1 MLLFINIDL
10 YLLIPAVITQ
20 IFNRTAEIVIAIG
33 IPAKEANA
41 EMETHPLTVETK
53 MVKCSIKF
61 KTPQTFLCFLLIKWF

>member
-20 IFNRTAEIVIAIG
+20 IFNRTAEIVIA
-33 IPAKEANA
+33 KEANA

-53 MVKCSIKF
+53 MVKCSLKF
-61 KTPQTFLCFLLIKWF
+61 KTPQTFLCFLLIN

>member
-33 IPAKEANA
+33 IATKEANA
-41 EMETHPLTVETK
+41 EMEKTH
-53 MVKCSIKF
+53 
-61 KTPQTFLCFLLIKWF
+61 